1 MNHPASSHTVPVLI
15 TWDADPDEWIPL
27 DNRLQALRTAMDLCR
42 RHEIRATFFVT
53 ATAAEAYRDEIARMQ
68 HQGHE
73 VGCHGLT
80 HGTEENYDQMP
91 EAMQRAYIGQATE
104 QLQAVTG
111 VPIQA
116 FRAPRVKVG
125 APTMKVLVEHGY
137 RVDSSVC
144 SQRIDF
150 VSSNLINLGWVF
162 APRRPYRPRAD
173 NVFRAGDMPIWEA
186 PVSATGAPFISTL
199 LRIFSVGMLKIL
211 FRLLY
216 IESHHTGKPIVY
228 LAHPAEFVSG
238 GGGGGWKQWR
248 DFIEPE
254 YFKPSFIRA
263 HGLRL
268 RNLFYRASGQ
278 MMIEYTRELLAYMA
292 SFPDVVFMTVGD
304 YTAQYLGNIWMED
317 DHA

>member
-1 MNHPASSHTVPVLI
+1 MIHQLGSKSVPVLI
-15 TWDADPDEWIPL
+15 TWDVDPDEWIPL
-27 DNRLQALRTAMDLCR
+27 DKRLEALRTAMNLCR
-42 RHEIRATFFVT
+42 QQEIHATFFVT
-53 ATAAEAYRDEIARMQ
+53 ATAAEAYRDEIAQMQ
-68 HQGHE
+68 QQGHE

-80 HGTEENYDQMP
+80 HGTEENYDQMS
-91 EAMQRAYIGQATE
+91 EAEQRAYIRQATE

-111 VPIQA
+111 APVRA

-125 APTMKVLVEHGY
+125 ATTMQVLAEHGY
-137 RVDSSVC
+137 RADSSVC

-162 APRRPYRPRAD
+162 APRRPYHPRAD
-173 NVFRAGDMPIWEA
+173 NAFRAGAMPIWEV

-199 LRIFSVGMLKIL
+199 LRISGVRILKIL

-216 IESHHTGKPIVY
+216 MESRHTGKPVVY
-228 LAHPAEFVSG
+228 LAHPAEFVG
-238 GGGGGWKQWR
+238 GSGGGGWKQWR

-278 MMIEYTRELLAYMA
+278 MMIASTRELLAYMA
-292 SFPDVVFMTVGD
+292 SFPDVEFMTVGD
-304 YTAQYLGNIWMED
+304 YTTQYLETE
-317 DHA
+317 HA

>member
-1 MNHPASSHTVPVLI
+1 MIHRSDANSIPVLI

-27 DNRLQALRTAMDLCR
+27 DKRLQALRTALDLCR
-42 RHEIRATFFVT
+42 HQDIRTTFFVT
-53 ATAAEAYRDEIARMQ
+53 AEAAKAYRDEIASMQ

-91 EAMQRAYIGQATE
+91 EAQQRAYIQQATE
-104 QLQAVTG
+104 RLQAVTG
-111 VPIQA
+111 APIRA

-125 APTMKVLVEHGY
+125 ATTMKVLVEHGY

-150 VSSNLINLGWVF
+150 VSSNLINPGWIF
-162 APRRPYRPRAD
+162 APRRPYHPHEHNA
-173 NVFRAGDMPIWEA
+173 FRAGQMPLWEV
-186 PVSATGAPFISTL
+186 PVSATVAPFISTL
-199 LRIFSVGMLKIL
+199 LRIFGVGVLKIM

-216 IESHHTGKPIVY
+216 MESRYTGKPIVY
-228 LAHPAEFVSG
+228 LAHPAEFVGGSGG

-248 DFIEPE
+248 DFIKPE

-268 RNLFYRASGQ
+268 RNLLYRASGQ
-278 MMIEYTRELLAYMA
+278 MMIEYTRELFAYMA

-304 YTAQYLGNIWMED
+304 YTTRCLEHGT
-317 DHA
+317 